1 MTRIP
6 EETVQEYPLLPL
18 RDVVVFP
25 HMVVP
30 LFVGREKS
38 IQALEAAMEGS
49 KEILLVAQK
58 DASTDEPGPKDVFDM
73 GTLATV
79 LQMLR
84 LPDGTVKVL
93 VEGNARAS
101 ITGIEE
107 ADFLTGQAVL
117 MDEESL
123 PEREEDVLTKTL
135 MGEFEKFV
143 KLSKKVPSE
152 VSNALTGINT
162 PARRCGR

>member
-6 EETVQEYPLLPL
+6 EETVKEYPLLPL

-30 LFVGREKS
+30 PFVCREKS
-38 IQALEAAMEGS
+38 IQALEAAMEGG

-58 DASTDEPGPKDVFDM
+58 DAATDEPGPKDVFAM

-93 VEGNARAS
+93 VEGNARVS

-107 ADFLTGQAVL
+107 ADYLLGQALL

-123 PEREEDVLTKTL
+123 PEREADVLTKTL
-135 MGEFEKFV
+135 MDELDRKSTRLNSSHV
-143 KLSKKVPSE
+143 
-152 VSNALTGINT
+152 
-162 PARRCGR
+162 